1 MGDKTIGF
9 SCRSPAWTSD
19 NLFPAESSVS
29 TLCHGRLPSS
39 ACSSCPAG
47 AIESRAA
54 SWVVGCT
61 TQCTF
66 LNANKVQGRP
76 IFHSHSVLMHK
87 DVPFLNRRLVLRLNE
102 SFTSLSGLDVIK
114 ALHPLNGSPPKTRVD
129 HALIDHPTLK
139 TGKLSD

>member
-1 MGDKTIGF
+1 MGDKAIGF
-9 SCRSPAWTSD
+9 SCRSPAWTLD

-47 AIESRAA
+47 AIESRATC
-54 SWVVGCT
+54 WVVWCT
-61 TQCTF
+61 TRCTF

-76 IFHSHSVLMHK
+76 ILHSHSALTHK
-87 DVPFLNRRLVLRLNE
+87 NVVRSETFLNRRLVLRLNE

-114 ALHPLNGSPPKTRVD
+114 ALHPLNGSPPKTHV
-129 HALIDHPTLK
+129 
-139 TGKLSD
+139 